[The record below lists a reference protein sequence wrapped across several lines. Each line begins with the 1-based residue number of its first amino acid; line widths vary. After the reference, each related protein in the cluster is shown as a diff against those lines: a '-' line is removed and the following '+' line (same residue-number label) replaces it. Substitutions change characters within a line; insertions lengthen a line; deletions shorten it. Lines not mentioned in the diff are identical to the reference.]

1 MDQRSECQW
10 VLASK
15 DGTEHALPPGM
26 IFIGRQECD
35 IIVDSASV
43 DKRHAVIFFNPSDKQ
58 FHVKDLNSVT
68 GTYLNGI
75 RIAEQSYVKLNHMD
89 CLRFGYDILFR
100 GSERASSSSPL
111 GVVSPKSAVGGF
123 GTGDLVISEDAPR
136 SLNQTSRDKYPPAL
150 VVPPFT
156 SSRLLAK
163 NGQQP
168 QNTQLRAEANFFD
181 IICNLP
187 LHSCH
192 PTLDFL
198 QDTTTSRERSSPVRE
213 AAAKS
218 PSPPPRRRS
227 PSPTSPV
234 RPSQSPPENV
244 PLRRIS
250 LSSPAAP
257 FSSPSTSSTVSLRS
271 PSPSRPSTTSP
282 SRCDAAKSGLSPGNQ
297 DADSLEDLSKTEEDS
312 SLCTVREVMSGGR
325 PPPHPTT
332 LVWKPLRSR
341 ASTEDGVA
349 SESPSP
355 SDHRPEGEFCDSS
368 STPADLGCPD
378 SKVTSPSSGAGSPK
392 SQPQLSASNSMA
404 FTIPFDDDT
413 GGASGK
419 RFSLKDSIK
428 KFAPPKPEAERTPT
442 KLRPSSFSLAK
453 DAPGAK
459 KVQNPIAVTSA
470 LSQCDKGLVNGN
482 HGESSRPPSGWR
494 SDLSKSSP
502 RQDERLSDSA
512 TYLIQRMLNDGPARA
527 PLPGPP
533 SGRQTLLG
541 GSSSEPQ
548 LMSPGDDRSET
559 GTYTVEMD
567 RADPAVE
574 EARRK
579 IDEVFGVPLRALPA
593 GHEQKGQ
600 LEDGAAGLR
609 PRCQGKVQTLCFKFG
624 GGIACGSVDLGRPKR
639 RLPAPPSERPPLEVF
654 APTPGSDARKT
665 TNAPVPSPTA
675 ATALTAA
682 TAGSA
687 ARKRLGSSGGRPS
700 PPCSP
705 PRTHRTVPPAR
716 PSSARN
722 SLSSS
727 MTADVTGPRLATTNM
742 SQSVGPRG
750 FGNSSSS
757 NRTASTTTQPQQ
769 RKSWGLSGSEA
780 DISAVVADGVGSEE
794 TASVVSDTSTEPSSH
809 SSGSRGGPQMKLN
822 RAFALRRARLG
833 LPDIGGLPPASATA
847 AAMAA
852 AGSKKSL
859 HGSNPSLS
867 RQDGGRFSLRLP
879 RGTRATDVALGRAEL
894 LRGKARSMH
903 QRNDSDP
910 GAAFRSHQLSASDGE
925 RQSPRLSRRSTQRTG
940 ASSCI
945 SDGDDDG
952 NRTGSPVLF
961 NRSAS
966 FGAPNDLALTPSAP
980 ERRKNRGAS
989 AAFSRTDT
997 FLKGSRDGNHGAVPG
1012 GTFVRSG
1019 RSKAERQSGDGE
1031 SKTPTE
1037 NGIKT
1042 PCTTT
1047 PGRRE
1052 LSALDSLVISAIH
1065 QLSGKLRTSA
1075 RTLIERERF
1084 KYPENSDVRLMIEEV
1099 LPRVV
1104 ERRPSDSPTDGN
1116 LTKEL
1121 SSILKNLKRIEQ
1133 SLEVLNS
1140 LGPGES
1146 ESSAASAAE
1155 KTIEA
1160 KTPTQKPRGGFFYVD
1175 V

>member
-1 MDQRSECQW
+1 
-10 VLASK
+10 
-15 DGTEHALPPGM
+15 
-26 IFIGRQECD
+26 
-35 IIVDSASV
+35 SASV

-75 RIAEQSYVKLNHMD
+75 RIPEQSYVKLNHMD
-89 CLRFGYDILFR
+89 CLRFGYDILFWLLPAEA
-100 GSERASSSSPL
+100 SEN
-111 GVVSPKSAVGGF
+111 
-123 GTGDLVISEDAPR
+123 LVAPR
-136 SLNQTSRDKYPPAL
+136 FSAPAL
-150 VVPPFT
+150 
-156 SSRLLAK
+156 A
-163 NGQQP
+163 
-168 QNTQLRAEANFFD
+168 D
-181 IICNLP
+181 
-187 LHSCH
+187 
-192 PTLDFL
+192 
-198 QDTTTSRERSSPVRE
+198 QDTSCRERSAPVRD
-213 AAAKS
+213 AAKS
-218 PSPPPRRRS
+218 PSPPPRRHS
-227 PSPTSPV
+227 PSPLSPV
-234 RPSQSPPENV
+234 RLSQSPPESV

-250 LSSPAAP
+250 LSSSPATQSSSTA
-257 FSSPSTSSTVSLRS
+257 STARSPSTASTATLQS
-271 PSPSRPSTTSP
+271 PSPSRPSATSP
-282 SRCDAAKSGLSPGNQ
+282 TLGSGNRQ
-297 DADSLEDLSKTEEDS
+297 DADSLEDLSRTEEDCS
-312 SLCTVREVMSGGR
+312 SSTVREVVPGGR

-332 LVWKPLRSR
+332 LAWKPLRAR
-341 ASTEDGVA
+341 AGAEDSAA
-349 SESPSP
+349 SNESPSP
-355 SDHRPEGEFCDSS
+355 GDLRPEAKQSPSKQRSHDSS
-368 STPADLGCPD
+368 DTPLEPSGRD
-378 SKVTSPSSGAGSPK
+378 SKEASPGSGPESPER
-392 SQPQLSASNSMA
+392 QPPLSASNSMA
-404 FTIPFDDDT
+404 FTIPFDDDA
-413 GGASGK
+413 GGTPGK
-419 RFSLKDSIK
+419 RFGLKDSIK

-453 DAPGAK
+453 EVPGAK
-459 KVQNPIAVTSA
+459 KVCNFAASAAPTPPGLNQNGVDTKRRWSA
-470 LSQCDKGLVNGN
+470 LEGRGANEKGLVNGG
-482 HGESSRPPSGWR
+482 HGESRPSSGWK
-494 SDLSKSSP
+494 SDLPKSSP

-512 TYLIQRMLNDGPARA
+512 TYLIQRMLNDGPPRA

-548 LMSPGDDRSET
+548 LVSPGDDRSET

-579 IDEVFGVPLRALPA
+579 IDEVFGVPLRTLPA
-593 GHEQKGQ
+593 GHDQKGR
-600 LEDGAAGLR
+600 LEDGPGGQR
-609 PRCQGKVQTLCFKFG
+609 PRCQGKVQSLCFKFG

-639 RLPAPPSERPPLEVF
+639 RLPAPPSERPPPEAF
-654 APTPGSDARKT
+654 APGPGSDARKPT
-665 TNAPVPSPTA
+665 GASVPSSA
-675 ATALTAA
+675 AAA
-682 TAGSA
+682 AGTA

-705 PRTHRTVPPAR
+705 PRTHRTVVTTRPA
-716 PSSARN
+716 SARN
-722 SLSSS
+722 PLSSS
-727 MTADVTGPRLATTNM
+727 TTAATNM
-742 SQSVGPRG
+742 SQSVGPRIG
-750 FGNSSSS
+750 CGGN
-757 NRTASTTTQPQQ
+757 RTTQPQ
-769 RKSWGLSGSEA
+769 RKPWGLSGSEA
-780 DISAVVADGVGSEE
+780 DIAAAAADPVGAEE

-809 SSGSRGGPQMKLN
+809 SSGSRGGPTMKLN

-833 LPDIGGLPPASATA
+833 LPDIGGLPPTTASG
-847 AAMAA
+847 
-852 AGSKKSL
+852 GSKKSL

-894 LRGKARSMH
+894 LRGKARGMH

-910 GAAFRSHQLSASDGE
+910 GAAFRSQQLSASDGE
-925 RQSPRLSRRSTQRTG
+925 RQSPRPSRRGAQRAG

-952 NRTGSPVLF
+952 LRTGSPVLF

-966 FGAPNDLALTPSAP
+966 FGAPNDPTPSVP
-980 ERRKNRGAS
+980 ERRKSRGT
-989 AAFSRTDT
+989 AFSRGDT
-997 FLKGSRDGNHGAVPG
+997 FLKGAREGSDGGALG
-1012 GTFVRSG
+1012 GTFVRSSRG
-1019 RSKAERQSGDGE
+1019 KVERQSGDGE

-1042 PCTTT
+1042 PSTTT

-1104 ERRPSDSPTDGN
+1104 EKRPGDSPTEGN

-1121 SSILKNLKRIEQ
+1121 STILKNLKRIEQ

-1146 ESSAASAAE
+1146 VAE
-1155 KTIEA
+1155 KTVETKTPTQKPTVET
-1160 KTPTQKPRGGFFYVD
+1160 KTPTQKPRGSFFYVD

>member
-1 MDQRSECQW
+1 MEQRSECQW

-15 DGTEHALPPGM
+15 DGTEHTLPPGM

-75 RIAEQSYVKLNHMD
+75 RIPEQSYVKLNHMD
-89 CLRFGYDILFR
+89 CLRFGYGHEVFYVKR
-100 GSERASSSSPL
+100 GSERAASSSPL
-111 GVVSPKSAVGGF
+111 GVVSPKRAVGGF
-123 GTGDLVISEDAPR
+123 GTGDLVISED
-136 SLNQTSRDKYPPAL
+136 TS
-150 VVPPFT
+150 
-156 SSRLLAK
+156 
-163 NGQQP
+163 
-168 QNTQLRAEANFFD
+168 
-181 IICNLP
+181 C
-187 LHSCH
+187 
-192 PTLDFL
+192 
-198 QDTTTSRERSSPVRE
+198 RERSAPVRD
-213 AAAKS
+213 AAKS

-227 PSPTSPV
+227 PSPLSPV
-234 RPSQSPPENV
+234 RLSQSPPESV

-250 LSSPAAP
+250 LSSSPATQSSSTTSTAR
-257 FSSPSTSSTVSLRS
+257 SPSTASTATLQS
-271 PSPSRPSTTSP
+271 PSPSRPSATSP
-282 SRCDAAKSGLSPGNQ
+282 TLGSGNRQ
-297 DADSLEDLSKTEEDS
+297 DADSLEDLSRTEEDCS
-312 SLCTVREVMSGGR
+312 SSTVREVVPGGR

-332 LVWKPLRSR
+332 LAWKPLRAR
-341 ASTEDGVA
+341 AGAEDSAA
-349 SESPSP
+349 SNESPSP
-355 SDHRPEGEFCDSS
+355 GDLRPKAKQSPSKQQSHDSS
-368 STPADLGCPD
+368 GTPVEPSGPD
-378 SKVTSPSSGAGSPK
+378 SKEASPGSGPESPER
-392 SQPQLSASNSMA
+392 QPPLSASNSMA
-404 FTIPFDDDT
+404 FTIPFDDDA
-413 GGASGK
+413 GGTPGR
-419 RFSLKDSIK
+419 RFGLKDSIK

-442 KLRPSSFSLAK
+442 KLRPSSVSLSK
-453 DAPGAK
+453 DVSGVK
-459 KVQNPIAVTSA
+459 KVAPTPPGLNQNGVDAKRRWSA
-470 LSQCDKGLVNGN
+470 LEGRGANDKGLVNGGQ
-482 HGESSRPPSGWR
+482 GESRPPSGWKP
-494 SDLSKSSP
+494 DLPKSSS

-512 TYLIQRMLNDGPARA
+512 TYLIQRMLNDGPPRA

-548 LMSPGDDRSET
+548 LVSPGDDRSET

-579 IDEVFGVPLRALPA
+579 IDEVFGVPLRTLPA
-593 GHEQKGQ
+593 GHDQKGR
-600 LEDGAAGLR
+600 LEDGPGDQR
-609 PRCQGKVQTLCFKFG
+609 PRCQG
-624 GGIACGSVDLGRPKR
+624 GSVDLGRPKR
-639 RLPAPPSERPPLEVF
+639 RLPAPPSERPPPEAF
-654 APTPGSDARKT
+654 APAPGSDAKK
-665 TNAPVPSPTA
+665 PTA
-675 ATALTAA
+675 ASVPSSAVAS
-682 TAGSA
+682 AGNA

-705 PRTHRTVPPAR
+705 PRTHRTVMTTRPA
-716 PSSARN
+716 SARN
-722 SLSSS
+722 PLSSS
-727 MTADVTGPRLATTNM
+727 TTAATNM
-742 SQSVGPRG
+742 SQSVGPRIG
-750 FGNSSSS
+750 CGGN
-757 NRTASTTTQPQQ
+757 RTTQPQ
-769 RKSWGLSGSEA
+769 RKPWGLSGSEA
-780 DISAVVADGVGSEE
+780 DIAAAAADPVGAEE

-809 SSGSRGGPQMKLN
+809 SSGSRGGPTMKLN

-833 LPDIGGLPPASATA
+833 LPDIGGLPPTA
-847 AAMAA
+847 ASG
-852 AGSKKSL
+852 GSKKSL

-894 LRGKARSMH
+894 LRGKARGMH

-910 GAAFRSHQLSASDGE
+910 GATFRSQQLSASDGE
-925 RQSPRLSRRSTQRTG
+925 RQSPRPSRRGSQRAG

-952 NRTGSPVLF
+952 LRTGSPVLF

-966 FGAPNDLALTPSAP
+966 FGAPNDHTPSVP
-980 ERRKNRGAS
+980 ERRKSRGT
-989 AAFSRTDT
+989 AFSRGDT
-997 FLKGSRDGNHGAVPG
+997 FLKGAREGSDGGAMG
-1012 GTFVRSG
+1012 GTFVRSSRG
-1019 RSKAERQSGDGE
+1019 KVERQSGDGE

-1042 PCTTT
+1042 PSTTT

-1104 ERRPSDSPTDGN
+1104 EKRPGDSPTEGN

-1121 SSILKNLKRIEQ
+1121 STILKNLKRIEQ

-1146 ESSAASAAE
+1146 VAE
-1155 KTIEA
+1155 KTVET
-1160 KTPTQKPRGGFFYVD
+1160 KTPTQKPRGSFFYVD

>member
-15 DGTEHALPPGM
+15 DGTEHVLPPGM

-43 DKRHAVIFFNPSDKQ
+43 DKRHAVIFFNPSDRQ

-75 RIAEQSYVKLNHMD
+75 RIPEQSYVKLNHMD
-89 CLRFGYDILFR
+89 CLRFGYGHEVFYVKR
-100 GSERASSSSPL
+100 GSDRAASSSPL
-111 GVVSPKSAVGGF
+111 DVVSPKRAVGGSSA
-123 GTGDLVISEDAPR
+123 GDLVISEDR
-136 SLNQTSRDKYPPAL
+136 S
-150 VVPPFT
+150 
-156 SSRLLAK
+156 
-163 NGQQP
+163 
-168 QNTQLRAEANFFD
+168 
-181 IICNLP
+181 C
-187 LHSCH
+187 
-192 PTLDFL
+192 
-198 QDTTTSRERSSPVRE
+198 RERSSPVRDS
-213 AAAKS
+213 AKS

-227 PSPTSPV
+227 PSPASPV
-234 RPSQSPPENV
+234 RLLQSPPENAL
-244 PLRRIS
+244 PRRIS
-250 LSSPAAP
+250 LSSPTTHS
-257 FSSPSTSSTVSLRS
+257 SSPSTASTVTVRS
-271 PSPSRPSTTSP
+271 PSPSRSSTTSP
-282 SRCDAAKSGLSPGNQ
+282 SRGSAGRGTLCSGGQQ
-297 DADSLEDLSKTEEDS
+297 DADSLEDLSRTEEDCS
-312 SLCTVREVMSGGR
+312 SSTVREAMSGGR
-325 PPPHPTT
+325 PPPPHPTT
-332 LVWKPLRSR
+332 LAWRPLCSR
-341 ASTEDGVA
+341 TNAGDGG
-349 SESPSP
+349 ESPSP
-355 SDHRPEGEFCDSS
+355 PDIQPETKRSPSNQRSCDSAV
-368 STPADLGCPD
+368 TPSDPGGPD
-378 SKVTSPSSGAGSPK
+378 SKEASPSSGAGSPK
-392 SQPQLSASNSMA
+392 PQPQLSASNSMA
-404 FTIPFDDDT
+404 FTIPFDDD
-413 GGASGK
+413 GSSGR
-419 RFSLKDSIK
+419 RFNLKDSIK

-442 KLRPSSFSLAK
+442 KLRPSSFSVAK
-453 DAPGAK
+453 DGPGVK
-459 KVQNPIAVTSA
+459 KVATTPLGLNQNGTDTKRRWSA
-470 LSQCDKGLVNGN
+470 SENRGANDKGLVNG
-482 HGESSRPPSGWR
+482 GQRESSRPASGWK
-494 SDLSKSSP
+494 SDLSKQSP
-502 RQDERLSDSA
+502 RQDERLSESA
-512 TYLIQRMLNDGPARA
+512 TYLIQRMLNDGPVRA
-527 PLPGPP
+527 PPLPGPP
-533 SGRQTLLG
+533 SGRPTLLG

-579 IDEVFGVPLRALPA
+579 IDEVFGVPLRTLPA
-593 GHEQKGQ
+593 GCDQKGR
-600 LEDGAAGLR
+600 LEDGAGGPR
-609 PRCQGKVQTLCFKFG
+609 PRCQG
-624 GGIACGSVDLGRPKR
+624 GSVDLSRPKR

-654 APTPGSDARKT
+654 APTTPGSDARKPAGVSVSSSAT
-665 TNAPVPSPTA
+665 PTSS
-675 ATALTAA
+675 TAA

-687 ARKRLGSSGGRPS
+687 ARRRLGSSGGRPS

-705 PRTHRTVPPAR
+705 PRTHRVVPAAR

-722 SLSSS
+722 PLSSS
-727 MTADVTGPRLATTNM
+727 MQTTANM
-742 SQSVGPRG
+742 SQSVGPRSCG
-750 FGNSSSS
+750 GGS
-757 NRTASTTTQPQQ
+757 NRTTQPQ

-780 DISAVVADGVGSEE
+780 DIAAAVADGVGSEE

-833 LPDIGGLPPASATA
+833 LPDIGGLPPTA
-847 AAMAA
+847 AAAA
-852 AGSKKSL
+852 TTGSKKTL

-894 LRGKARSMH
+894 LRGKARGMH

-910 GAAFRSHQLSASDGE
+910 GAAFRSQQFSASDGE
-925 RQSPRLSRRSTQRTG
+925 RQSPRPSRRSAQRAG
-940 ASSCI
+940 GSSCI
-945 SDGDDDG
+945 SDGDDD
-952 NRTGSPVLF
+952 RIGSPVLF

-966 FGAPNDLALTPSAP
+966 FGAPNDLTPSAP

-989 AAFSRTDT
+989 AAFSRADT
-997 FLKGSRDGNHGAVPG
+997 FLKGSRDGNDKAATSG
-1012 GTFVRSG
+1012 GTFVRSS

-1042 PCTTT
+1042 PLTTT

-1104 ERRPSDSPTDGN
+1104 ERRPSDSPTEGN

-1121 SSILKNLKRIEQ
+1121 STILKNLKRIEQ

-1146 ESSAASAAE
+1146 VSGAASAAE
-1155 KTIEA
+1155 KTVEA
-1160 KTPTQKPRGGFFYVD
+1160 KTQKPRGGFFYVD